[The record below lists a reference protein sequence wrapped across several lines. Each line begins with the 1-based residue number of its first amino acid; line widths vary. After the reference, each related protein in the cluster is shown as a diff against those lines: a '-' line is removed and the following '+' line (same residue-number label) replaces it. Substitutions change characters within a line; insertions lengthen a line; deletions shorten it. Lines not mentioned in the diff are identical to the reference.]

1 LPYLGDTYVDDDF
14 YKADLPV
21 HIYYYE
27 ISGISSEYKSA
38 YASFIHNSDKS
49 KTRILVKSA
58 NCKTDEQGSVLGR
71 FVSNGDVIAVY
82 VFGQELSY
90 TPNWTVYENAAQEK
104 TITAQIQENLSKR
117 QTMDFE
123 EFALRHYFG
132 DYSEQSTISAL
143 DWYNAVV
150 YSMNA
155 NATNYGAVEDY
166 GLLRIERS
174 FMRWYQYEIE
184 IPAKSTIINT
194 VTAPIYPS
202 INEKWVPSIYEYTYL
217 LSPAKTWSKFGKLD
231 IEIKTPYFIIND
243 KNAFTKTETGYAM
256 SLNGLPEGEL
266 VFTLSSSADAKKTAS
281 CFGCYSSVGFLTAT
295 PITLLGAILL
305 LKKRK

>member
-1 LPYLGDTYVDDDF
+1 M
-14 YKADLPV
+14 
-21 HIYYYE
+21 
-27 ISGISSEYKSA
+27 
-38 YASFIHNSDKS
+38 
-49 KTRILVKSA
+49 ILH
-58 NCKTDEQGSVLGR
+58 T
-71 FVSNGDVIAVY
+71 
-82 VFGQELSY
+82 
-90 TPNWTVYENAAQEK
+90 
-104 TITAQIQENLSKR
+104 
-117 QTMDFE
+117 QT
-123 EFALRHYFG
+123 
-132 DYSEQSTISAL
+132 Q
-143 DWYNAVV
+143 
-150 YSMNA
+150 
-155 NATNYGAVEDY
+155 
-166 GLLRIERS
+166 

-281 CFGCYSSVGFLTAT
+281 CFGCYSSVGLLTAT
-295 PITLLGAILL
+295 PITLLSAILL